1 MFTLHPSKRFSVA
14 AFTLT
19 VLLLSAEVRAQ
30 SQDPLPYSSLKDYII
45 DLKATIPDRG
55 SNAFVQP
62 AAEEID
68 AFLLTMQ
75 LLLTGDAQGAQAGLD
90 AVNYDLRSLN
100 DDSGKSYWVAQER
113 SSGFRGLGTYIVDS
127 NYTRNVV
134 VEVPHPLW
142 DRNTPE
148 EGVDILQG
156 LGARGLFIAGTHR
169 CANPDTPSG
178 CSGTTTSC
186 LTGSIAVRISDAP
199 HFTGN
204 FMYAA
209 HGATLQLAPPPI
221 SLNLH
226 GNESEPVDVTLSDGT
241 RIPAADSTPVTQLRN
256 ALKARAVDVGSC
268 NWPDDGLTAQNLCGT
283 TNAQGRLS
291 NGSPEPCRTGATSGS
306 GLFLHIEQH
315 LNIRNNPMELIDAL
329 RDVLPLQQAQ
339 GGLPSVFKVT
349 SACEV
354 PFP

>member
-1 MFTLHPSKRFSVA
+1 MITSHWIKRISVA
-14 AFTLT
+14 VLTLT
-19 VLLLSAEVRAQ
+19 GLLLNADVKAQ
-30 SQDPLPYSSLKDYII
+30 SQDPLPYSSLKAYIV
-45 DLKATIPDRG
+45 DLKATIPGQG

-68 AFLLTMQ
+68 VFLLTMQ
-75 LLLTGDAQGAQAGLD
+75 QLLIGDAVGSQAGLD
-90 AVNYDLRSLN
+90 ALNYDLRPLN

-113 SSGFRGLGTYIVDS
+113 STGFRGLGTYVVDP

-142 DRNTPE
+142 DTNTPE
-148 EGVDILQG
+148 EGTDIFQG
-156 LGARGLFIAGTHR
+156 LAARGLFIAGTHR

-186 LTGSIAVRISDAP
+186 LTGSIPVRISDAP

-204 FMYAA
+204 FMYAG
-209 HGATLQLAPPPI
+209 HGATLQLAPPPLTI
-221 SLNLH
+221 NLH
-226 GNESEPVDVTLSDGT
+226 GNASEPVDVTLADGT
-241 RIPAADSTPVTQLRN
+241 RIAAPDSALVNQLRS
-256 ALKARAVDVGSC
+256 ALKARGVDVGSC

-291 NGSPEPCRTGATSGS
+291 NGSPAPCVSSATSAS

-315 LNIRNNPMELIDAL
+315 LNIRNDPTDLINAL

-339 GGLPSVFKVT
+339 GELPREFKIHRH
-349 SACEV
+349 
-354 PFP
+354 